1 MNGYITSHDNPFHAG
16 GHLQINSILGIIRSS
31 SGRYS
36 HSPLFRQLEINNPTI
51 IVERIW
57 IH

>member
-36 HSPLFRQLEINNPTI
+36 HSPLFRQLEINTTI

-57 IH
+57 IQ